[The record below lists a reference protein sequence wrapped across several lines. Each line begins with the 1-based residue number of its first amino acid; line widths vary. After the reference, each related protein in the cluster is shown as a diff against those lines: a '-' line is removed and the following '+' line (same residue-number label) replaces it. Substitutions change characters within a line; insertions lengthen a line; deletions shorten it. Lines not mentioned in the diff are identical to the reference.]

1 MTILLLAGFLGSG
14 KTSILLRLAKFL
26 TGGEASAV
34 IIENEIGEIGVD
46 TRLLEA
52 TGLRMKEVFGGCICC
67 GSSGQLIDDIAS
79 IRAEYEPDY
88 IIIEATG
95 VAYPAAIRAEIEEAF
110 GIRARVLG
118 IADCKRWERL
128 WNAMPMLIGDQLG
141 CADMILVNKCD
152 TASPEARDD
161 ALTVLKTINPSAP
174 LRPVSATVDVY
185 DWKGLWK
192 EFLQC

>member
-1 MTILLLAGFLGSG
+1 MKILLIAGFLGSG
-14 KTSILLRLAKFL
+14 KTSILLKLAKYL
-26 TGGEASAV
+26 TGGEESAV

-46 TRLLEA
+46 AKLLQA

-79 IRAEYEPDY
+79 IRSDYDPDY

-95 VAYPAAIRAEIEEAF
+95 VAYPAAIRADIEEAF
-110 GIRARVLG
+110 GIRSRILG
-118 IADCKRWERL
+118 IADCKRWDRL
-128 WNAMPMLIGDQLG
+128 WNAMPQIIGDQLG
-141 CADMILVNKCD
+141 CADMILLNKCD
-152 TASPEARDD
+152 TASPEAQDN
-161 ALTVLKTINPSAP
+161 ALAVLKTINPAAP
-174 LRPVSATVDVY
+174 LRPLSAIVDVY